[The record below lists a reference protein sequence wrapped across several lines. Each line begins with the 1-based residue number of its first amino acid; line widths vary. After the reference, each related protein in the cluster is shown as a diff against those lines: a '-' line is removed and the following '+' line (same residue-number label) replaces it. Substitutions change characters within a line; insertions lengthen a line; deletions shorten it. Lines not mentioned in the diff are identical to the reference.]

1 MVLNH
6 PQGWYKIGMRKR
18 ENGYECM
25 CSGEDVIW
33 AYLMPAGIAVSSSKG
48 RAASALVC
56 DEPKFLIIAA

>member
-1 MVLNH
+1 MKMGMGVRVKDVCVL
-6 PQGWYKIGMRKR
+6 G
-18 ENGYECM
+18 ENM
-25 CSGEDVIW
+25 LW